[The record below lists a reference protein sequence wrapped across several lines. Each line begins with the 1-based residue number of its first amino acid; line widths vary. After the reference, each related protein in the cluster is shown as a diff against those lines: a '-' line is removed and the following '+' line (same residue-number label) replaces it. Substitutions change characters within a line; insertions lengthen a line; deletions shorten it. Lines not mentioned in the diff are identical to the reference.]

1 MDGGAE
7 IFFSVGGLQA
17 VIRSYSSEQKEIG
30 IAYSLYI
37 DNVEIPQ
44 EVLEEQS

>member
-7 IFFSVGGLQA
+7 ILFSVGDLPA

-30 IAYSLYI
+30 IAYVLYI
-37 DNVEIPQ
+37 NDVEIQQ
-44 EVLEEQS
+44 ETLLEES